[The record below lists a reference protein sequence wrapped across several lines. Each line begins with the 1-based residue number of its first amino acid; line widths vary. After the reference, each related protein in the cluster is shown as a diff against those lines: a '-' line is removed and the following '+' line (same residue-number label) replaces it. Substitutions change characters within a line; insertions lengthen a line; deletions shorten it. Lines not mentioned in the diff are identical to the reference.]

1 MGVILNKRKRL
12 LATLLIAFLS
22 VVAPAFSYAEDDQ
35 PGEKPNP
42 TLYSHEEGEEG
53 DESLIRDEKI
63 FVIGGLAAGVGTIG
77 FLLYRR
83 GKSED

>member
-1 MGVILNKRKRL
+1 MKK
-12 LATLLIAFLS
+12 LIATILAGFVLS
-22 VVAPAFSYAEDDQ
+22 MSLTTKLAYAEDDQ

-53 DESLIRDEKI
+53 DESLIRDEKV
-63 FVIGGLAAGVGTIG
+63 FVIGGLVVGVGNIG
-77 FLLYRR
+77 FLFYRR

>member
-1 MGVILNKRKRL
+1 LKKGLCLVAAIFSTYLSIAAPSFS
-12 LATLLIAFLS
+12 LAA
-22 VVAPAFSYAEDDQ
+22 DDQ
-35 PGEKPNP
+35 PGEKPKP
-42 TLYSHEEGEEG
+42 TLYSHEENEEG

>member
-1 MGVILNKRKRL
+1 MGVGMKKLV
-12 LATLLIAFLS
+12 AIACASFALS
-22 VVAPAFSYAEDDQ
+22 ISLVTTHAHAEDDQ

-53 DESLIRDEKI
+53 DESLISDEKI

>member
-1 MGVILNKRKRL
+1 MNKFRAL
-12 LATLLIAFLS
+12 GATIGIALAVLG
-22 VVAPAFSYAEDDQ
+22 APPSLADDDRE
-35 PGEKPNP
+35 PGEKPKP
-42 TLYSHEEGEEG
+42 TLYSHEENEEG
-53 DESLIRDEKI
+53 DESLIRDERI

>member
-1 MGVILNKRKRL
+1 LEVVLEKSKWLI
-12 LATLLIAFLS
+12 ATLFLTFLS
-22 VVAPAFSYAEDDQ
+22 VFAPSISHAEDDQ

-63 FVIGGLAAGVGTIG
+63 FVIGGLVVGVGTIG
-77 FLLYRR
+77 FLFYRR